1 MFGKYIKWLKGRGV
15 KTNNERKYSTLG
27 YMDQNGREKME
38 EIING
43 DEILTREQ
51 KDAIILLLDK
61 VKKHPI
67 LLDYKYESEFWK
79 EGEVRVKFVP
89 ITSTK
94 WQTVKILGKETELIQ
109 TGDFSKTKMQSVA
122 TTIYSLTM
130 KENEL
135 VEVFREDKKY
145 KGSEEMEKTI
155 ENSIE
160 TINKHESIKELPLNG
175 EKGGELMKLEE
186 KFTKNKKFSEFVKEK
201 GEYKKRME
209 MEKWIRET
217 KKMEGKEVTKDIKLT
232 IDD

>member
-1 MFGKYIKWLKGRGV
+1 
-15 KTNNERKYSTLG
+15 
-27 YMDQNGREKME
+27 
-38 EIING
+38 
-43 DEILTREQ
+43 
-51 KDAIILLLDK
+51 
-61 VKKHPI
+61 
-67 LLDYKYESEFWK
+67 
-79 EGEVRVKFVP
+79 
-89 ITSTK
+89 
-94 WQTVKILGKETELIQ
+94 
-109 TGDFSKTKMQSVA
+109 
-122 TTIYSLTM
+122 M

-209 MEKWIRET
+209 MEK
-217 KKMEGKEVTKDIKLT
+217 
-232 IDD
+232 